1 MKPSLLISF
10 DVMLAV
16 TTVNQAKKQISPKRR
31 FSEARSKLFEVSR
44 TVFTFYGSAADRAIF
59 LIGDE

>member
-10 DVMLAV
+10 GVMLAV
-16 TTVNQAKKQISPKRR
+16 TTVNQAKKQISPNRR
-31 FSEARSKLFEVSR
+31 FSAAGSKLFEVSR
-44 TVFTFYGSAADRAIF
+44 TMFTFYGSAGDRAIF